1 VNGLSV
7 VLGVDQALIMARNG
21 NLTLIAE
28 LPILKNLVQDDVIKF
43 VDKWRNTF
51 GRQAAGP
58 DTQLI
63 FRQNAIA
70 ANLLVPL
77 RTFLAASFTNGDE
90 VQRTQRAM
98 ELTSYP
104 PLQVNA
110 NATQYKAWAERSMA
124 VDDRLL
130 RELEQ
135 YYRRAGTES
144 LLKTLQA
151 ACTFPTTVRSYS
163 DALTA
168 YATKVSQALVDCCPV
183 NGEQTI
189 EAAMGTEPPKAYVKA
204 IIMGFPE
211 QQRRSWQTAFDTNEY
226 PTVQSLLRAIM
237 GESTRI
243 HSNSDKLQEQ
253 TDFEAREPRHA
264 GSKNEGGGRGSG
276 KWSRKGGKSK
286 GRGDL

>member
-7 VLGVDQALIMARNG
+7 VLGVDLALIMARSG
-21 NLTLIAE
+21 SLTLIAE
-28 LPILKNLVQDDVIKF
+28 LPTLQNLVQDDVIKF

-51 GRQAAGP
+51 GRQTAGP

-90 VQRTQRAM
+90 AQRTQRAM

-104 PLQVNA
+104 PLQA
-110 NATQYKAWAERSMA
+110 NATANQYKAWAERSMA

-135 YYRRAGTES
+135 YYRRAGTDS

-151 ACTFPTTVRSYS
+151 ACTFPTTVRSYR

-168 YATKVSQALVDCCPV
+168 YATKVSKALVDCCPV

-189 EAAMGTEPPKAYVKA
+189 EAAMGNEPHKAYVKA
-204 IIMGFPE
+204 IILGFPE

-237 GESTRI
+237 EESTRI
-243 HSNSDKLQEQ
+243 HANFDKLQEQ
-253 TDFEAREPRHA
+253 ADFEAREPRHA
-264 GSKNEGGGRGSG
+264 GNKNEGGGRGSG
-276 KWSRKGGKSK
+276 TS
-286 GRGDL
+286 

>member
-1 VNGLSV
+1 
-7 VLGVDQALIMARNG
+7 MARNG

-43 VDKWRNTF
+43 VDKWRNTC

-70 ANLLVPL
+70 ANVLVPL

-90 VQRTQRAM
+90 AQRTQRAI

-135 YYRRAGTES
+135 YYRRAGTDS

-151 ACTFPTTVRSYS
+151 ACTFPTRATVRSYS

-189 EAAMGTEPPKAYVKA
+189 EAAMGNEPHKAYVKA

-243 HSNSDKLQEQ
+243 HSNLYATNGKVRASFPKKNTPKPKKGPNLF
-253 TDFEAREPRHA
+253 FEVQIVSLA
-264 GSKNEGGGRGSG
+264 
-276 KWSRKGGKSK
+276 
-286 GRGDL
+286 